1 MPNSNLRDLL
11 GIVTTESIKGLA
23 AADPV
28 TKLPPY
34 PGRDYTTMYI
44 TAQCGAGCQDWTSN
58 YGFYDYPDW
67 KVPANTTEIIFEVWG
82 AGGGGGDGCCCT
94 RGVPGSSGAYAY
106 KKLTGTDVVP
116 GCSYAID
123 IGQGGRSRQGPSCG
137 QPGGRTYITGYGL
150 SNFCA
155 DGGYG
160 GCSCCYMCCC
170 TWGTLCNVCCN
181 GPCALYYG
189 ADGGAYGNPGAGQMW
204 CQSRYCWNKQ
214 LIPYPGGL
222 VNGKGGW
229 LPGIQCECQG
239 CGYYLNMYASTQLG
253 WGGAGGENS
262 HKNYVPGTGGASAW
276 VHGGGCCRGQHG
288 NPGMVRISYKQSERG
303 Y

>member
-23 AADPV
+23 SSDAT
-28 TKLPPY
+28 TKLPAY
-34 PGRDYTTMYI
+34 PSQGMRTMYF
-44 TAQCGAGCQDWTSN
+44 TAQCGATCDDWTSN
-58 YGFYDYPDW
+58 YSYYDYPDW
-67 KVPANTTEIIFEVWG
+67 KVPSNTTQIIFEIWG

-106 KKLTGTDVVP
+106 KVLSGSDVVT
-116 GCSYAID
+116 GCSYALD
-123 IGQGGRSRQGPSCG
+123 IGQGGRSRQGPACG
-137 QPGGRTYITGYGL
+137 QPGNKTSVIGYGL

-160 GCSCCYMCCC
+160 GCSCCMMCCC

-181 GPCALYYG
+181 GPCSLYYG
-189 ADGGAYGNPGAGQMW
+189 ASGGAHGNPGAGTMW
-204 CQSRYCWNKQ
+204 CQNNHCWNKQ
-214 LIPYPGGL
+214 HIPYPGGL

-229 LPGIQCECQG
+229 LPGTQCAQTG
-239 CGYYLNMYASTQLG
+239 CGYCLNHWATAQLG
-253 WGGAGGENS
+253 WGGGHTER
-262 HKNYVPGTGGASAW
+262 NYVPGVGGASAW
-276 VHGGGCCRGQHG
+276 VCGGGCCRGQHG
-288 NPGMVRISYKQSERG
+288 SPGMIRISYKQTERG

>member
-34 PGRDYTTMYI
+34 PSRDYTTMYI

-58 YGFYDYPDW
+58 YSFYDYPDW
-67 KVPANTTEIIFEVWG
+67 KVPANTTEIIFEIWG

-106 KKLTGTDVVP
+106 RKLTGNEVVP
-116 GCSYAID
+116 GCSYGID
-123 IGQGGRSRQGPSCG
+123 LGQGGRSRQGPSCG
-137 QPGGRTYITGYGL
+137 QPGGKTYITGYSL

-160 GCSCCYMCCC
+160 GCACCYMCCC

-181 GPCALYYG
+181 GPCAVYYG

-204 CQSRYCWNKQ
+204 CQDRHCWNKQ
-214 LIPYPGGL
+214 MVPYPGGL

-239 CGYYLNMYASTQLG
+239 CGWYLNMYAATQLG
-253 WGGAGGENS
+253 WGGGGGENS